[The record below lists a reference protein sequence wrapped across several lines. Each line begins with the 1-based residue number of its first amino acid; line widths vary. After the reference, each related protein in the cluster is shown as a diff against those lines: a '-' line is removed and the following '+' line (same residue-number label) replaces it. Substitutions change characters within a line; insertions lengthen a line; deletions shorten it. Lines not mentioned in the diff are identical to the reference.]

1 MQIAQQAM
9 EQAIEQVM
17 KDTGMDRLQAYRHIQ
32 QRRQLQAQLA
42 VGRPERRAEMI
53 LGKSALDL

>member
-1 MQIAQQAM
+1 MQIAQQAI
-9 EQAIEQVM
+9 ENAITQVM
-17 KDTGMDRLQAYRHIQ
+17 KDTGMDRMQALRHVQ
-32 QRRQLQAQLA
+32 QRRQLQAMLA